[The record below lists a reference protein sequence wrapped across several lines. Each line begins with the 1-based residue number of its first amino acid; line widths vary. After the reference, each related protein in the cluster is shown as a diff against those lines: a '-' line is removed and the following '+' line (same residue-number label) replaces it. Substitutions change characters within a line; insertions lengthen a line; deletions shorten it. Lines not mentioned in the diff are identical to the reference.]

1 MANREQV
8 FPDRGTKTD
17 LERVVR
23 KGSFSDYAGF
33 AKRQGLQLAG
43 NFPKAFTIRNSLL
56 LVAAVLILAFFGRNL
71 KDIIFV
77 SVMAMAASF
86 STIYKRTIRVPS
98 AVELVTLGTVVTGV
112 AYGPMVG
119 ALFGVVTTIA
129 SEIISSGI
137 DVNTL
142 FYAIARGLAGGL
154 AQLMVVSFGWGIVVA
169 GMAALV
175 IFHVVSD
182 FIYVVSGGVEAVPK
196 ILYFIVVNT
205 IFNLMVFAFF
215 GNLLLSFA
223 RL

>member
-1 MANREQV
+1 MVEREQV
-8 FPDRGTKTD
+8 FPGSAKSD

-23 KGSFSDYAGF
+23 KGRFSDYAGF
-33 AKRQGLQLAG
+33 ARREGFSLVG
-43 NFPKAFTIRNSLL
+43 SFPKAFTIRNILL
-56 LVAAVLILAFFGRNL
+56 LVAAILVLAFFGRNI

-77 SVMAMAASF
+77 SILALAASF

-98 AVELVTLGTVVTGV
+98 AVELVTLGTVITGA
-112 AYGPMVG
+112 AYGPLAG

-129 SEIISSGI
+129 SEIISSGV

-142 FYAIARGLAGGL
+142 FYSTARGLAGAF
-154 AQLMVVSFGWGIVVA
+154 AQLMVVGFGWGIVMA

-182 FIYVVSGGVEAVPK
+182 FIYVVSGGIEAVPK

-205 IFNLMVFAFF
+205 IFNLIVFTFF
-215 GNLLLSFA
+215 GSLLLSFA

>member
-1 MANREQV
+1 MADREQV
-8 FPDRGTKTD
+8 FPDRGARAD

-23 KGSFSDYAGF
+23 RGSFSDYAGF
-33 AKRQGLQLAG
+33 AKRQSFGLAG
-43 NFPKAFTIRNSLL
+43 SFAKSLNARNILL
-56 LVAAVLILAFFGRNL
+56 LISAVAILAFFGRNL
-71 KDIIFV
+71 KDILFV
-77 SVMAMAASF
+77 SVFAVAASF

-112 AYGPMVG
+112 AYGPLVG
-119 ALFGVVTTIA
+119 ALFGIVTTIA
-129 SEIISSGI
+129 SEIISSGV

-142 FYAIARGLAGGL
+142 FYVVSRGLAGGF
-154 AQLMVVSFGWGIVVA
+154 AQAMVVSLGWGIVTA

-196 ILYFIVVNT
+196 VLYFIVVNT
-205 IFNLMVFAFF
+205 IFNLIMFTFF
-215 GNLLLSFA
+215 GNVMLDFA